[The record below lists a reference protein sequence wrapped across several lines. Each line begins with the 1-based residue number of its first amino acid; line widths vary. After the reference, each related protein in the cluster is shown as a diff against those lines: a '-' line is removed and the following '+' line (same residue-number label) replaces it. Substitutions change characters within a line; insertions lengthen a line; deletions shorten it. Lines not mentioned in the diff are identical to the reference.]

1 MLWHVLISLA
11 EDSHFSCALTMT
23 QIVGFSWLAIGLVI
37 GYVKSKG
44 YKVVPEAF
52 RKSDMV

>member
-1 MLWHVLISLA
+1 MLILGYVWLSF
-11 EDSHFSCALTMT
+11 DSMT